1 MKEILFLYN
10 EETSSIQLS
19 FTVTNDTVKGNGKVI
34 LHFFPLDSIPR
45 YPRCVAQNQSSSI
58 SQAVVS
64 PLPLLHHSPLP
75 SQRDKRNR
83 SILSRASRQPSVLCA
98 GKRVD
103 ASSVPYQT
111 MASESSSGVSF
122 DLLGRSQTLCSAPL
136 SRINLFEGE
145 GERSQQR
152 VLNEGVVSVDGL
164 SQGVNGM
171 NEKGVNGLNEKGVN
185 GLSQGVNG
193 MNEKGVNEQGVN
205 GLSQGVNGLSQGVN
219 EQRVNG
225 LSQGMSNISE
235 KRMSS
240 VKQSMKSVRQDIN
253 TMNQHNLISMNPQ
266 SSLMDQQVVPTKELL
281 NHEYQPKPL
290 PLPNQLQQL
299 IPDSYLQ
306 SQQSFRNSSLPYN
319 PSTQSS
325 LPYNQSTQSSLPSNP
340 STHSSLPSN
349 PSTHSSLPS
358 NPSTH
363 SSLPHNPLPPTTPLN
378 PSPLPLNPSQP
389 PQADPLAALFSSV
402 TPSTVNFNYA
412 SSTTQPLPYHPCIP
426 EVSNMDEEDS
436 DSAFTHDDPSG
447 SDDEWCF
454 QRVAKEQ
461 PVSQSSSLPTSS
473 FQEPSSLDS
482 HDSLRKRGNLEPSS
496 QKDVLSHASIS
507 GSLTS
512 KTISKSRIHC
522 SFLFPRYPRF
532 YYPITIL
539 VIHYHN
545 SSSLS
550 SSENALLSI
559 LRVSSDHLQ

>member
-1 MKEILFLYN
+1 METDQSNQITIEENAVIDSFMKEILFLYN

-164 SQGVNGM
+164 SQGVN
-171 NEKGVNGLNEKGVN
+171 EK
-185 GLSQGVNG
+185 GVNG
-193 MNEKGVNEQGVN
+193 MNEKGVNGVNEQRVN
-205 GLSQGVNGLSQGVN
+205 GLSQGVNEQRVNGLSQGVNEQRVNGLSQGVN

-253 TMNQHNLISMNPQ
+253 TVNQQNLISMNPQ

-299 IPDSYLQ
+299 IPDSYRQ

-325 LPYNQSTQSSLPSNP
+325 LPYN
-340 STHSSLPSN
+340 
-349 PSTHSSLPS
+349 
-358 NPSTH
+358 
-363 SSLPHNPLPPTTPLN
+363 PLPPTTPLN
-378 PSPLPLNPSQP
+378 PSPLPHNPSQP

-426 EVSNMDEEDS
+426 EISNMDEEDS

-532 YYPITIL
+532 YYPITTL
-539 VIHYHN
+539 AIHYHN
-545 SSSLS
+545 SSSRS
-550 SSENALLSI
+550 SSQNALLSI
-559 LRVSSDHLQ
+559 LRMSSDHLQ

>member
-1 MKEILFLYN
+1 MIDSFMKEILFLYN

-164 SQGVNGM
+164 SQGVN
-171 NEKGVNGLNEKGVN
+171 EK
-185 GLSQGVNG
+185 GVNG
-193 MNEKGVNEQGVN
+193 MNEKGVNGVN
-205 GLSQGVNGLSQGVN
+205 EQRVNGLSQGVN

-253 TMNQHNLISMNPQ
+253 TVNQQNLISMNPQ

-299 IPDSYLQ
+299 IPDSYRQ
-306 SQQSFRNSSLPYN
+306 SQQSFRNSSLLYN

-325 LPYNQSTQSSLPSNP
+325 LPY
-340 STHSSLPSN
+340 
-349 PSTHSSLPS
+349 
-358 NPSTH
+358 
-363 SSLPHNPLPPTTPLN
+363 NPLPPTTPLN
-378 PSPLPLNPSQP
+378 PSPLPHNPSQP

-426 EVSNMDEEDS
+426 EISNMDEEDS

-507 GSLTS
+507 GNLTS

-532 YYPITIL
+532 YYPITTL
-539 VIHYHN
+539 AIHYHN
-545 SSSLS
+545 SSSRS
-550 SSENALLSI
+550 SSQNALLSI
-559 LRVSSDHLQ
+559 LRMSSDHLQ

>member
-1 MKEILFLYN
+1 METDQSNQITIEENAVIDSFMKEILFLYN

-164 SQGVNGM
+164 SQGVTEKGVNGM
-171 NEKGVNGLNEKGVN
+171 NEQGVNGVNEKGVNEKGVNEQRVN
-185 GLSQGVNG
+185 GLSQGVN
-193 MNEKGVNEQGVN
+193 EQR
-205 GLSQGVNGLSQGVN
+205 VNGLSQGVN

-253 TMNQHNLISMNPQ
+253 TVNQQNLISMNPQ

-299 IPDSYLQ
+299 IPDSYRQ

-325 LPYNQSTQSSLPSNP
+325 LPYN
-340 STHSSLPSN
+340 
-349 PSTHSSLPS
+349 
-358 NPSTH
+358 
-363 SSLPHNPLPPTTPLN
+363 PLPPTTPLN
-378 PSPLPLNPSQP
+378 PSPLPHNPSQP

-426 EVSNMDEEDS
+426 EISNMDEEDS

-532 YYPITIL
+532 YYPITTL
-539 VIHYHN
+539 AIHYHN
-545 SSSLS
+545 SSSRS
-550 SSENALLSI
+550 SSQNALLSI
-559 LRVSSDHLQ
+559 LRMSSDHLQ

>member
-1 MKEILFLYN
+1 METDQSNQITIEENAVIDSFMKEILFLYN

-83 SILSRASRQPSVLCA
+83 SILSRASRKPSVLCA

-164 SQGVNGM
+164 SQGVN
-171 NEKGVNGLNEKGVN
+171 EK
-185 GLSQGVNG
+185 GVNG
-193 MNEKGVNEQGVN
+193 MNEKGVNGVN
-205 GLSQGVNGLSQGVN
+205 EQRVNGLSQGVN

-253 TMNQHNLISMNPQ
+253 TVNQQNLISMNPQ

-299 IPDSYLQ
+299 IPDSYRQ

-319 PSTQSS
+319 P
-325 LPYNQSTQSSLPSNP
+325 
-340 STHSSLPSN
+340 
-349 PSTHSSLPS
+349 
-358 NPSTH
+358 
-363 SSLPHNPLPPTTPLN
+363 LPPTIPLN
-378 PSPLPLNPSQP
+378 PSPLPHNPSQP

-426 EVSNMDEEDS
+426 EISNMDEEDS

-532 YYPITIL
+532 YYPITTL
-539 VIHYHN
+539 AIHYHN
-545 SSSLS
+545 SSSRS
-550 SSENALLSI
+550 SSQNALLSI
-559 LRVSSDHLQ
+559 LRMSSDHLQ

>member
-1 MKEILFLYN
+1 METDQSNQITIEENAVIDSFMKEILFLYN

-164 SQGVNGM
+164 SQGVN
-171 NEKGVNGLNEKGVN
+171 EK
-185 GLSQGVNG
+185 GVNG
-193 MNEKGVNEQGVN
+193 MNEKGVNGVN
-205 GLSQGVNGLSQGVN
+205 EQRVNGLSQGVN

-253 TMNQHNLISMNPQ
+253 TVNQQNLISINPQ

-299 IPDSYLQ
+299 IPDSYRQ

-325 LPYNQSTQSSLPSNP
+325 LPYN
-340 STHSSLPSN
+340 
-349 PSTHSSLPS
+349 
-358 NPSTH
+358 
-363 SSLPHNPLPPTTPLN
+363 PLPPTTPLN
-378 PSPLPLNPSQP
+378 PSPLPHNPSQP

-426 EVSNMDEEDS
+426 EISNMDEEDS

-507 GSLTS
+507 GNLTS

-532 YYPITIL
+532 YYPITTL
-539 VIHYHN
+539 AIHYHN
-545 SSSLS
+545 SSSRS
-550 SSENALLSI
+550 SSQNALLSI
-559 LRVSSDHLQ
+559 LRMSSDHLQ